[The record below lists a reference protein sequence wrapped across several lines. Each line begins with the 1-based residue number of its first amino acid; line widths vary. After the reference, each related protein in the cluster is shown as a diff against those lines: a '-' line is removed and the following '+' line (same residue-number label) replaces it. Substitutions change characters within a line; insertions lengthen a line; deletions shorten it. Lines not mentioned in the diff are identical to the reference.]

1 MLKLS
6 DIWALLVPT
15 GDKPDAVYQQ
25 QLFELGEAHRVA
37 YKINLPMVFVIAPAC
52 SFWIDWS
59 AVFGWLALV
68 STFQFLNALNA
79 HQFVKCSNQNPHL
92 SGSELRKW
100 TARFAV
106 CTIFYNSAWASCLYL
121 FWIPGE
127 LENNFFLLAIV
138 AVSLTPTILLNR
150 PSLTNFFASTTVI
163 STFFLSS
170 VFWHSTSIKWPIA
183 AAYIIFMFAMFGYAL
198 RLNKSSRREIV
209 LSHEKNELIAA
220 LSKSMEESNIARA
233 RAEDASR
240 SKSQFLANMSHELRT
255 PLNAIIGFS
264 EVMNREVFGPL
275 ENERYRQYSS
285 DIHESGQHLLAL
297 INDVLDISKIEAGQ
311 FSIKIEQVDLQ
322 ATADEA
328 KKLIKLRASVND
340 ISIRYNFA
348 EELPDLEA
356 DARAICQI
364 WLNLL
369 TNAVKFSPKGSEVCM
384 LADHTAD
391 GSFFIGVDDNG
402 PGIPEDELATVLET
416 FGQGTEGKSRP
427 GSGTGLGLAIV
438 KGLTEAHGGTFILD
452 SEVGSGTRAKAI
464 FPARCVSPNQP
475 RSTSQRQRA
484 VSYP

>member
-1 MLKLS
+1 MLRLS

-15 GDKPDAVYQQ
+15 GNKPDAVYQQ
-25 QLFELGEAHRVA
+25 QLLELGEAHRVA

-52 SFWIDWS
+52 SYWVEWS
-59 AVFGWLALV
+59 AVFGWLVLV
-68 STFQFLNALNA
+68 SVFQFLNALNA
-79 HQFVKCSNQNPHL
+79 HQFVKCSKQNTHL
-92 SGSELRKW
+92 SGLELRNW
-100 TARFAV
+100 TARFAG

-121 FWIPGE
+121 FWIHGE

-150 PSLTNFFASTTVI
+150 PSLSNFSASTTVI
-163 STFFLSS
+163 SAFFLSS
-170 VFWHSTSIKWPIA
+170 IFWHSTSIRWPIA
-183 AAYIIFMFAMFGYAL
+183 AAYLIFMFAMFGYAF
-198 RLNKSSRREIV
+198 RLNRSSRREIV

-240 SKSQFLANMSHELRT
+240 TKSQFLANMSHELRT

-297 INDVLDISKIEAGQ
+297 INDVLDISKIEADQ
-311 FSIKIEQVDLQ
+311 FSIKIERVDLRT
-322 ATADEA
+322 TADETQ
-328 KKLIKLRASVND
+328 KLIELRASVND
-340 ISIRYNFA
+340 ISISRKFA
-348 EELPDLEA
+348 AELPDLEA
-356 DARAICQI
+356 DARALCQI

-369 TNAVKFSPKGSEVCM
+369 TNAVKFAPNGSEIRMV
-384 LADHTAD
+384 ANYTAD
-391 GSFFIGVDDNG
+391 GSFFIGVEDNG
-402 PGIPEDELATVLET
+402 PGIPENELATVLET

-438 KGLTEAHGGTFILD
+438 KGLTEAHGGTFILE
-452 SEVGSGTRAKAI
+452 SEVGNGTRAKAV
-464 FPARCVSPNQP
+464 FPERCLLPHKP
-475 RSTSQRQRA
+475 RVAPRHRRA